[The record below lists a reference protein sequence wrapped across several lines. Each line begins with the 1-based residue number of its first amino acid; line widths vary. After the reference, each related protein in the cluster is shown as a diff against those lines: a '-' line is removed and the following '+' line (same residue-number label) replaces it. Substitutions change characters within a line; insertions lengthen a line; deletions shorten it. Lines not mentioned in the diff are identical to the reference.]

1 MRMDD
6 QGESQNVED
15 VRGSSGGF
23 RPIHGIGLGTIAL
36 ALIGGWIFGV
46 NPLQILGL
54 LSGDNSSTV
63 QSGPA
68 QPLDASSANDPQ
80 VKFVSQ
86 VLRSTETVWTV
97 AFQERGEAYQD
108 PKLRLFRDRY
118 PTACGLGEAAA
129 GPFYCPQDQ
138 IVYLDLGFFDV
149 MTRHLGAPG
158 QF

>member
-6 QGESQNVED
+6 QGESENVED

-23 RPIHGIGLGTIAL
+23 QTDPRHRARNASQL

-68 QPLDASSANDPQ
+68 QPLQGCEPPTI
-80 VKFVSQ
+80 
-86 VLRSTETVWTV
+86 LR
-97 AFQERGEAYQD
+97 
-108 PKLRLFRDRY
+108 
-118 PTACGLGEAAA
+118 
-129 GPFYCPQDQ
+129 
-138 IVYLDLGFFDV
+138 
-149 MTRHLGAPG
+149 
-158 QF
+158 